1 MSNDSTP
8 SPASSSTSPY
18 APPKAVVADTRAAH
32 IARPPK
38 ATRAVRCL
46 WAGLILSLVITLWM
60 FGKSAGVE
68 NVGPAHDMR
77 VATNAVM
84 AVITAVFLALAV
96 LINIKIAQGR
106 GWARIVYLII
116 NLMWLPALP
125 MILFSVAVGMA
136 SVWEAVLNLISFAL
150 SMYTCYLLLT
160 RESNEWFAAVKAA

>member
-8 SPASSSTSPY
+8 SPASPASPY
-18 APPKAVVADTRAAH
+18 APPKAVVADTQAAH

-46 WAGLILSLVITLWM
+46 WAGLILSLVITFWM
-60 FGKSAGVE
+60 LAKPTGWQNVDSGYDARTTANAIAVGFG
-68 NVGPAHDMR
+68 
-77 VATNAVM
+77 
-84 AVITAVFLALAV
+84 ALFFAFAV

-125 MILFSVAVGMA
+125 MILFSVAVGVA